1 MQTAYPISKQ
11 SRLIAAFSLLFF
23 VLYCSV
29 GVCTNLFASSLSDN
43 TFSVSVSSNTAAAGS
58 SHSDHS
64 MHMSMSSDQPAT
76 NASLAHCDGQPKS
89 CDWSINPVVDPVA
102 DAIPDMTFFLQ
113 YLLSGV
119 VLLFSVLLAT
129 AHNLSYGYSFVRER
143 CRFSGVPRLHLQQ
156 AVFLN

>member
-1 MQTAYPISKQ
+1 MQTVYPISKQ

-29 GVCTNLFASSLSDN
+29 GVCTNLFASSSSDGSS
-43 TFSVSVSSNTAAAGS
+43 SVSVSADTAALS
-58 SHSDHS
+58 SNHSDHS
-64 MHMSMSSDQPAT
+64 MHMGMSADQPAT

-129 AHNLSYGYSFVRER
+129 SYKLSYSYSFVWER

>member
-1 MQTAYPISKQ
+1 MQTAYPMSKQ
-11 SRLIAAFSLLFF
+11 SKVIAAISLLFF

-29 GVCTNLFASSLSDN
+29 GVCTNLFGSSVDSSSSG
-43 TFSVSVSSNTAAAGS
+43 SVSMSSAVSGADQA
-58 SHSDHS
+58 DHS
-64 MHMSMSSDQPAT
+64 MHMGMSSDQPVD
-76 NASLAHCDGQPKS
+76 NASLAHCDGQPQS

-119 VLLFSVLLAT
+119 VLLFSFLLAT
-129 AHNLSYGYSFVRER
+129 AHKLSYGYSFVRER

>member
-1 MQTAYPISKQ
+1 MQTAYPISKK

-29 GVCTNLFASSLSDN
+29 GVCTNLFASSSSDS
-43 TFSVSVSSNTAAAGS
+43 TPSVSLSTNAALVGSN
-58 SHSDHS
+58 HSDHS
-64 MHMSMSSDQPAT
+64 MHTGMSSDQPAK

-119 VLLFSVLLAT
+119 VVLFSILLVT
-129 AHNLSYGYSFVRER
+129 AYKLSYGYSFVRER